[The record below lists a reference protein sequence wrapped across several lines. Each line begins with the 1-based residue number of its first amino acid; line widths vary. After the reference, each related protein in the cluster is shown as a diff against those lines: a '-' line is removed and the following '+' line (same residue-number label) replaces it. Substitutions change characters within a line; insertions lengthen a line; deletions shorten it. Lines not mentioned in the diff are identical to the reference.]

1 MEIKIEHPITISIP
15 DNKNRERFDEIVK
28 HIQEVLIKF
37 ELGEVKSAQFM
48 SVVLGEN
55 NKYEEAY
62 LSYMPYL
69 SWFYHINGSSY
80 SINELLEICD
90 WTW

>member
-1 MEIKIEHPITISIP
+1 MEVKIEHPITISIP

-62 LSYMPYL
+62 LCYMPYL
-69 SWFYHINGSSY
+69 SWFYHINGKSY
-80 SINELLEICD
+80 STNELLEICD
-90 WTW
+90 WTF